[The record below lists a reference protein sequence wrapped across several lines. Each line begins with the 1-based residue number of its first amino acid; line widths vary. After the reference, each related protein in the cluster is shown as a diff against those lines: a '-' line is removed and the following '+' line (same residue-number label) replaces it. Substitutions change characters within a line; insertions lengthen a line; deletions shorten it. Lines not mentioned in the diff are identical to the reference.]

1 MRNGGYVEKLI
12 VPVYLN
18 QKLVFDLL
26 AMLQD
31 GISTVK
37 AINTTS
43 GDSSSQNEKLSVGFG
58 LSEAFSTLLKI
69 DLSGSQ
75 DKSKSDTNSL
85 ETNEEKVHTPA
96 SLFFKLRSLL
106 IEREYLS
113 QLSETCDVKAGD
125 FIEFEGSLSRN
136 PIVETVDSMA
146 QMMEMAEMFDQ
157 KPKQPK
163 GKGGQTNEYKLMR
176 QQMLQFSESLK
187 AGNTTDLTIENLES
201 GHNALIT
208 VETAFLN
215 DPQMSDLVDGNFRVL
230 GKVIKSVGEDDK
242 ISLLR
247 KTAMSKMPST
257 VLMQAFEKMSGLGTD
272 GGFNIPEIKWDLKG
286 PAFQIIPV
294 AIYA

>member
-1 MRNGGYVEKLI
+1 MERLI

-37 AINTTS
+37 AINTVS
-43 GDSSSQNEKLSVGFG
+43 GETSSQNEKLSVGFG

-69 DLSGSQ
+69 DLSDSQ
-75 DKSKSDTNSL
+75 DKNKSDTNSL

-96 SLFFKLRSLL
+96 SLFFKLRNLL
-106 IEREYLS
+106 IEKNYLL
-113 QLSETCDVKAGD
+113 QLSGDSAVKAGD

-146 QMMEMAEMFDQ
+146 QMMEIAEMFD
-157 KPKQPK
+157 KAPKQLK
-163 GKGGQTNEYKLMR
+163 GKGGQNNEYKVMR
-176 QQMLQFSESLK
+176 QQMLQFSDSLK
-187 AGNTTDLTIENLES
+187 AGNTTDLTIEGLQS

-230 GKVIKSVGEDDK
+230 GKVIRSVGENDK

-247 KTAMSKMPST
+247 KTAMSKMPSP
-257 VLMQAFEKMSGLGTD
+257 VLMQAFETMAGLGSE
-272 GGFNIPEIKWDLKG
+272 GGFNIPEIKWDLEG

>member
-1 MRNGGYVEKLI
+1 MEKLI

-37 AINTTS
+37 AINSTS
-43 GDSSSQNEKLSVGFG
+43 GESSYQSGKLSVGFG

-75 DKSKSDTNSL
+75 DKGKSDSSSH
-85 ETNEEKVHTPA
+85 EVSEEKVHTPA
-96 SLFFKLRSLL
+96 SLFFKLRNLL
-106 IEREYLS
+106 VEKGHLV
-113 QLSETCDVKAGD
+113 QLSEHSRVVAGD
-125 FIEFEGSLSRN
+125 FIEFEGALSRN

-146 QMMEMAEMFDQ
+146 QMLEMAEMFDQ
-157 KPKQPK
+157 TPKTK
-163 GKGGQTNEYKLMR
+163 GKGAQSNEFKVMR
-176 QQMLQFSESLK
+176 QQMLQFSDSLK
-187 AGNTTDLTIENLES
+187 AGNTTDLTISGLIS
-201 GHNALIT
+201 GHNALVT

-215 DPQMSDLVDGNFRVL
+215 DPQMSDLVDGNFKVL
-230 GKVIKSVGEDDK
+230 GKVIRSVNSQAN

-247 KTAMSKMPST
+247 KTAMSKMPSPII
-257 VLMQAFEKMSGLGTD
+257 MQAFNQMSELGTEN
-272 GGFNIPEIKWDLKG
+272 GFNIPELKWDIEG
-286 PAFQIIPV
+286 PAFQILPI

>member
-96 SLFFKLRSLL
+96 SLFFKLRNLL
-106 IEREYLS
+106 IEKEYLS

-176 QQMLQFSESLK
+176 QQMLQL
-187 AGNTTDLTIENLES
+187 
-201 GHNALIT
+201 
-208 VETAFLN
+208 
-215 DPQMSDLVDGNFRVL
+215 
-230 GKVIKSVGEDDK
+230 
-242 ISLLR
+242 
-247 KTAMSKMPST
+247 
-257 VLMQAFEKMSGLGTD
+257 
-272 GGFNIPEIKWDLKG
+272 
-286 PAFQIIPV
+286 
-294 AIYA
+294 

>member
-1 MRNGGYVEKLI
+1 MRKGGNVEKLI

-37 AINTTS
+37 AINSTS
-43 GDSSSQNEKLSVGFG
+43 GEATSQNEKLSVGFG

-75 DKSKSDTNSL
+75 DKGKSDSSSQ
-85 ETNEEKVHTPA
+85 EVSEEKVHTPA
-96 SLFFKLRSLL
+96 SLFFKLRNLL
-106 IEREYLS
+106 VEKEHLV
-113 QLSETCDVKAGD
+113 QLSENCSVTAGD

-136 PIVETVDSMA
+136 PIVETIDSMA
-146 QMMEMAEMFDQ
+146 QMLEMAEMFDQ
-157 KPKQPK
+157 KPKPK
-163 GKGGQTNEYKLMR
+163 GKGSQNNEYKVMR
-176 QQMLQFSESLK
+176 QQMVQFSDSLK
-187 AGNTTDLTIENLES
+187 AGNTTDLTISDLVS
-201 GHNALIT
+201 GHNALVT

-215 DPQMSDLVDGNFRVL
+215 DLQMSDLVDGNFKVL
-230 GKVIKSVGEDDK
+230 GKVIRSVDAQDN

-247 KTAMSKMPST
+247 KTAMSKMPSPI
-257 VLMQAFEKMSGLGTD
+257 VMQAFDQMSGLGNEN
-272 GGFNIPEIKWDLKG
+272 GFNIPELKWELEG
-286 PAFQIIPV
+286 PAFQIIPI

>member
-96 SLFFKLRSLL
+96 SLFFKLRNLL
-106 IEREYLS
+106 IEKNIY
-113 QLSETCDVKAGD
+113 
-125 FIEFEGSLSRN
+125 RN
-136 PIVETVDSMA
+136 C
-146 QMMEMAEMFDQ
+146 Q
-157 KPKQPK
+157 KP
-163 GKGGQTNEYKLMR
+163 
-176 QQMLQFSESLK
+176 
-187 AGNTTDLTIENLES
+187 
-201 GHNALIT
+201 
-208 VETAFLN
+208 
-215 DPQMSDLVDGNFRVL
+215 
-230 GKVIKSVGEDDK
+230 
-242 ISLLR
+242 
-247 KTAMSKMPST
+247 AMSKRVTLLSLR
-257 VLMQAFEKMSGLGTD
+257 VLYLVTLS
-272 GGFNIPEIKWDLKG
+272 LKQSI
-286 PAFQIIPV
+286 AWLK
-294 AIYA
+294 